1 MNKKTHMIVGSSQVS
16 LVRQAILE
24 GFKLPNFGSKER
36 LQARGCLFGPEVK
49 NSHDEY
55 DYNLVYT
62 SGPPLWIANHY
73 LNQIE
78 MHYENFSGDIFLI
91 VPDFRFRNQ
100 MFFEIG
106 LDKSAE
112 LFAGDKQVKE
122 WYARFE
128 NIKPNIVK
136 EFITPE
142 KDKILY
148 ERNLACLDHLL
159 SKFGDRIKLIF
170 WGLFAGEY
178 SNKLREKYI
187 KNGVYRHPTW
197 NYPELMERYKD
208 YAIDVSAVASEK
220 IEIPSKFFDNPNLQ
234 LARCN
239 SLYQGDG
246 RHFSIPEGV
255 IFFDYLIHLRN
266 AKSALEKTKNFMEE
280 NRESIEQNQ
289 ERLKGFKW
297 VSGKL
302 VPKES

>member
-1 MNKKTHMIVGSSQVS
+1 MIVGSSQVS
-16 LVRQAILE
+16 LIRQAILE
-24 GFKLPNFGSKER
+24 GFKLPNFGSKE
-36 LQARGCLFGPEVK
+36 LLHAGGKSFGSEIK
-49 NSHDEY
+49 NPQEKYGYH
-55 DYNLVYT
+55 LVYT

-73 LNQIE
+73 LNQIKR
-78 MHYENFSGDIFLI
+78 HYENLSGDIFLI

-100 MFFEIG
+100 MFFEMG
-106 LDKSAE
+106 FDKSTE
-112 LFAGDKQVKE
+112 LFADNNLVKK

-128 NIKPNIVK
+128 GIKPNIVK
-136 EFITPE
+136 EFITPG

-148 ERNLACLDHLL
+148 ERNLACLDHIL

-178 SNKLREKYI
+178 SNKLRGKYT

-197 NYPELMERYKD
+197 NYPELMEKYKD
-208 YAIDVSAVASEK
+208 YVIDVSDVASEK
-220 IEIPSKFFDNPNLQ
+220 IEIPPKFFDNPNLQ

-255 IFFDYLIHLRN
+255 IFFDYLIHLRD
-266 AKSALEKTKNFMEE
+266 AKQALEKTKNFMEE
-280 NRESIEQNQ
+280 NRENIEQNR

-302 VPKES
+302 VPKEN